1 MVVLFF
7 VLCLRLRKQ
16 RHNGLRRLKDRMLLC
31 SLAGLLAGFVQT
43 GDIWVYEAGR
53 KRIES
58 FRCHA
63 TELITTE
70 RVQNSPNPS
79 RQMCPTRVI
88 ACTNPMVGGG
98 QWRHL
103 DYLDVSAEAA
113 ELDRNLRCSTPRVRD
128 EEKKIGCREP
138 TEKSRFGGARA
149 QGPATSSKKAAIIT
163 RGIEGLIL
171 QYPVSQ
177 SWTSINSV

>member
-1 MVVLFF
+1 MQLPVNSRLTNGGSLFCLVLA
-7 VLCLRLRKQ
+7 LAQ
-16 RHNGLRRLKDRMLLC
+16 TATQWAARLKDRRLLC

-88 ACTNPMVGGG
+88 ACTNPTVGSG

-128 EEKKIGCREP
+128 EEKKLVVANRLKSLGLVERERRVP
-138 TEKSRFGGARA
+138 RLGV
-149 QGPATSSKKAAIIT
+149 KK
-163 RGIEGLIL
+163 L
-171 QYPVSQ
+171 
-177 SWTSINSV
+177 

>member
-1 MVVLFF
+1 MQLPVNSRLTNGGSLF

-128 EEKKIGCREP
+128 EEKKLVVANRLKSLGLVERERRVP
-138 TEKSRFGGARA
+138 RLVV
-149 QGPATSSKKAAIIT
+149 KK
-163 RGIEGLIL
+163 L
-171 QYPVSQ
+171 Q
-177 SWTSINSV
+177 